1 MKRVIK
7 KSLLAFLV
15 LGLYLF
21 ITIGLGT
28 DGIGKCE
35 PGAIIM
41 YLIGCGGYGWFFGS
55 LVSKL
60 AKEGFARN
68 DDFGN

>member
-7 KSLLAFLV
+7 ISLLALLA

-55 LVSKL
+55 LVAKL
-60 AKEGFARN
+60 IRGEKN
-68 DDFGN
+68 

>member
-1 MKRVIK
+1 MKRIIK

-15 LGLYLF
+15 LGLYFF
-21 ITIGLGT
+21 IIIGLGT

-35 PGAIIM
+35 PGAIVM
-41 YLIGCGGYGWFFGS
+41 YLIGCCGYGYFFGS

-60 AKEGFARN
+60 MRGCVSRK
-68 DDFGN
+68 

>member
-1 MKRVIK
+1 MKRIIK
-7 KSLLAFLV
+7 TSLLALLFLAS
-15 LGLYLF
+15 YIF
-21 ITIGLGT
+21 IIVGLGT

-60 AKEGFARN
+60 LRGGK
-68 DDFGN
+68 

>member
-1 MKRVIK
+1 MKRILK
-7 KSLLAFLV
+7 TALLTLLFL
-15 LGLYLF
+15 GSYIF
-21 ITIGLGT
+21 IIIGLGT

-35 PGAIIM
+35 PGAIVM

-60 AKEGFARN
+60 AKEGFTRN

>member
-1 MKRVIK
+1 MKRIIK

-15 LGLYLF
+15 LGLYFF
-21 ITIGLGT
+21 IIIGLGT

-35 PGAIIM
+35 PGAIVM

-60 AKEGFARN
+60 IRGKRS
-68 DDFGN
+68 

>member
-1 MKRVIK
+1 MKKLIK
-7 KSLLAFLV
+7 ASLLALLFQASF
-15 LGLYLF
+15 LF
-21 ITIGLGT
+21 IIVVLGT

-41 YLIGCGGYGWFFGS
+41 YLIGCGGYGYFFGS

-60 AKEGFARN
+60 MRGEKNE
-68 DDFGN
+68 

>member
-1 MKRVIK
+1 MKRIIK
-7 KSLLAFLV
+7 TSLLTLLFIAS
-15 LGLYLF
+15 YLF
-21 ITIGLGT
+21 IIVGLGT

-60 AKEGFARN
+60 VKRGFNRN
-68 DDFGN
+68 DDNRN